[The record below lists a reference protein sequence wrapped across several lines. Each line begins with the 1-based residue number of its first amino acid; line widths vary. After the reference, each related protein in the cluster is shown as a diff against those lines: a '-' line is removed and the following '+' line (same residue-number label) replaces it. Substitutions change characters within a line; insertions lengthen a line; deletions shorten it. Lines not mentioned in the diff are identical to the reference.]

1 VAGNVQRAVR
11 AAGLRVEIVQLSRQG
26 MSNEDIAREKGITS
40 KSVQR
45 HMRKFLEVDSKYPS
59 NLGPE
64 KIELMRSAEWED
76 LEQQQRFIVQSFMR
90 LQPKTFAEHAKV
102 AEIAGKNGEAYCRLA
117 ERKAAIYGLDA
128 PKTPDSHTIN
138 NTLMLAPGTDE
149 VSYLRDLARLKEL
162 RNGKSRPTTIQSDTE
177 I

>member
-1 VAGNVQRAVR
+1 
-11 AAGLRVEIVQLSRQG
+11 
-26 MSNEDIAREKGITS
+26 MSNEEIAAEMGICT
-40 KSVQR
+40 KTVQR
-45 HMRKFLEVDSKYPS
+45 HMRRFLETDSKYPT

-64 KIELMRSAEWED
+64 KIELMRSSEWED
-76 LEQQQRFIVQSFMR
+76 LEQQQRFIVQSFMK
-90 LQPKTFAEHAKV
+90 LQPSTFAEHAKV
-102 AEIAGKNGEAYCRLA
+102 AEIAGKNGEAYCRLS

-128 PKTPDSHTIN
+128 PTKPEGHTVH

-162 RNGKSRPTTIQSDTE
+162 QNGKSRPTTIQADTE